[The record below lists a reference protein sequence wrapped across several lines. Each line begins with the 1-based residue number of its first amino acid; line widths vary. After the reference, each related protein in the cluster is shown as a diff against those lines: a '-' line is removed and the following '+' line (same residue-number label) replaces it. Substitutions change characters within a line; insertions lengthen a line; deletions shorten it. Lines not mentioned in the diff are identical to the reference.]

1 MGLLI
6 FDRCILQTSSDEA
19 GGDELPILLGELLT
33 LSSQEGPKT
42 NQFVQS
48 VTKSGRT
55 INPSSKLF
63 LVVSM
68 LDVGGQVE
76 FCCVELHSDTETI
89 VRDCIQR
96 AGCL

>member
-6 FDRCILQTSSDEA
+6 FDRCILQTFSDEA
-19 GGDELPILLGELLT
+19 GGDEVHQAELAILT

-63 LVVSM
+63 PVVSM

-76 FCCVELHSDTETI
+76 FCCVELHSDGETI